1 MENQSCKGN
10 KSQLALGM
18 GRQKDAVRRQVKN
31 LMVGLQKA
39 YGLEVEWGEQKR

>member
-18 GRQKDAVRRQVKN
+18 GRQKDAVRRQAKN